1 MRALIAGAFGAL
13 VAAAALTVACAPR
26 GGSGGPGTP
35 TPVVDGPIPAPAT
48 ASIPAPA
55 TAPIPAPIPAP
66 IAGEAHGRWQG
77 RDRIARIALAGKVQQ
92 APVSATGRWRIDE
105 QGGRT
110 KLVTGRGAES
120 WRVEQRGRLMRVVGD
135 RGSVTPWREGPFVA
149 RASDDASTLRYANRR
164 YRGEL
169 WFTPTDS
176 GILVVNRV
184 PVEDYLRGV
193 VPIEL
198 GTRQPGDR
206 AALEAQAI
214 AARSYAYIRVPA
226 DASVEPRRGWH
237 MVATVQNQVYGG
249 YDIEAP
255 IVNEA
260 IDHTAGLVLRFNGLL
275 VDAPYSSSCG
285 GRTAAPR
292 ESWRAAREEPYLQ
305 SVDDTDPR
313 TGRPYCDISSRNHWT
328 AEFDEGQ
335 LHETVRRALVA
346 AGARD
351 PRPGV
356 VTEMRVAGR
365 TASGRATA
373 LVLRT
378 DRGEVTVRHNEIRNV
393 LRDTRGA
400 ILSSTYFSVDR
411 ASRARGHLSGVSLRG
426 HGNGH
431 GVGMCQWGAIGRSR
445 AGIDARTILRHYYPG
460 TVVGFAD

>member
-13 VAAAALTVACAPR
+13 VAAAAFTVACAPR
-26 GGSGGPGTP
+26 GGRIASGTP
-35 TPVVDGPIPAPAT
+35 TPVVKGPIT
-48 ASIPAPA
+48 
-55 TAPIPAPIPAP
+55 
-66 IAGEAHGRWQG
+66 GEAHWRSAG
-77 RDRIARIALAGKVQQ
+77 RDRMARIALAGKARQ

-110 KLVTGRGAES
+110 RLVTGQGAER
-120 WRVEQRGRLMRVVGD
+120 WRVEQQGGLLRVAGD
-135 RGSVTPWREGPFVA
+135 SGDVTPWREGPFVA
-149 RASDDASTLRYANRR
+149 RAVEGGAVLRYDNRR

-176 GILVVNRV
+176 GILVVNRL

-214 AARSYAYIRVPA
+214 AARSYAYIRVPS
-226 DASVEPRRGWH
+226 DAAVEPRSGWH
-237 MVATVQNQVYGG
+237 MVATVQNQVYAGL
-249 YDIEAP
+249 DVEAP

-260 IDHTAGLVLRFNGLL
+260 IDRTAGLVIRYNGLL

-285 GRTAAPR
+285 GRTAAPK
-292 ESWRAAREEPYLQ
+292 ESWRDVREEPYLP

-313 TGRPYCDISSRNHWT
+313 TGRPYCDIAPRNHWT
-328 AEFDEGQ
+328 EEFDEAQ
-335 LHETVRRALVA
+335 LSEAVRRALVA

-356 VTEMRVAGR
+356 MTAMRVEGR
-365 TASGRATA
+365 TTSGRATA

-378 DRGEVTVRHNEIRNV
+378 NRGDVTVRNNEIRNV
-393 LRDTRGA
+393 LRNTRGA
-400 ILSSTYFSVDR
+400 ILSSTYFSIER
-411 ASRARGHLSGVSLRG
+411 ESRVRGHLSGVTLRG

-445 AGIDARTILRHYYPG
+445 AGLDARTILRHYYPG

>member
-1 MRALIAGAFGAL
+1 MRSLIAGAFGTL
-13 VAAAALTVACAPR
+13 VAAAAFAVACVPR
-26 GGSGGPGTP
+26 AGRMGSGTP
-35 TPVVDGPIPAPAT
+35 MPVMEGPIT
-48 ASIPAPA
+48 
-55 TAPIPAPIPAP
+55 
-66 IAGEAHGRWQG
+66 GEAHGRLDG
-77 RDRIARIALAGKVQQ
+77 RDRMARIALAGKAQQ

-110 KLVTGRGAES
+110 KLVTGQGAEH
-120 WRVEQRGRLMRVVGD
+120 WRVEQQGGLLRVAGD
-135 RGSVTPWREGPFVA
+135 NGDATPWREGPFVA
-149 RASDDASTLRYANRR
+149 RASDGGSILRYDNRR

-214 AARSYAYIRVPA
+214 AARSYAYIRVPS
-226 DASVEPRRGWH
+226 DGSVEPRSGWH
-237 MVATVQNQVYGG
+237 MVATVRNQVYAGL
-249 YDIEAP
+249 DVEAS

-260 IDHTAGLVLRFNGLL
+260 IDRTAGLVIRYNGLL
-275 VDAPYSSSCG
+275 VDAPYYSSCG
-285 GRTAAPR
+285 GHTAAPK
-292 ESWRAAREEPYLQ
+292 ESWRDVREEPYLQ

-313 TGRPYCDISSRNHWT
+313 TGRPYCDLSPRNHWT
-328 AEFDEGQ
+328 AEFDARQ
-335 LHETVRRALVA
+335 LSDMVRRALVA
-346 AGARD
+346 AGTRD
-351 PRPGV
+351 PPPRV
-356 VTEMRVAGR
+356 VTEIRGDGR

-378 DRGEVTVRHNEIRNV
+378 DRGDVTVRNNEIRNV
-393 LRDTRGA
+393 VRDARGA

-411 ASRARGHLSGVSLRG
+411 ESRARGHLSGVTLHG

-445 AGIDARTILRHYYPG
+445 AGIDARAILRHYYPG

>member
-13 VAAAALTVACAPR
+13 VAAAAFTVACAPR
-26 GGSGGPGTP
+26 GGRIASGTP
-35 TPVVDGPIPAPAT
+35 TPVVKGPIT
-48 ASIPAPA
+48 
-55 TAPIPAPIPAP
+55 
-66 IAGEAHGRWQG
+66 GEAHERLPG
-77 RDRIARIALAGKVQQ
+77 RDRMARIALAGKARQ

-110 KLVTGRGAES
+110 RLVTGQGAER
-120 WRVEQRGRLMRVVGD
+120 WRVEQQGGLLRVAGD
-135 RGSVTPWREGPFVA
+135 SGDVTPWREGPFVA
-149 RASDDASTLRYANRR
+149 RAVEGGAVLRYDNRR

-176 GILVVNRV
+176 GILVVNRLL
-184 PVEDYLRGV
+184 VEDYLRGV

-214 AARSYAYIRVPA
+214 AARSYAYIRVPS
-226 DASVEPRRGWH
+226 DAAVEPRSGWH
-237 MVATVQNQVYGG
+237 MVATVQNQVYAGL
-249 YDIEAP
+249 DVEAP

-260 IDHTAGLVLRFNGLL
+260 IDRTAGLVIRYNGLL

-285 GRTAAPR
+285 GRTAAPK
-292 ESWRAAREEPYLQ
+292 ESWRDVREEPYLP

-313 TGRPYCDISSRNHWT
+313 TGRPYCDIAPRNHWT
-328 AEFDEGQ
+328 EEFDEAQ
-335 LHETVRRALVA
+335 LSESVRRALVA

-356 VTEMRVAGR
+356 MTAMRVEGR
-365 TASGRATA
+365 TTSGRATA

-378 DRGEVTVRHNEIRNV
+378 DRGDVTVRNNEIRNV
-393 LRDTRGA
+393 LRNSRGA
-400 ILSSTYFSVDR
+400 ILPSTYFSIER
-411 ASRARGHLSGVSLRG
+411 ESRVRGHLSGVTLRG

-445 AGIDARTILRHYYPG
+445 AGLDARTILRHYYPG

>member
-13 VAAAALTVACAPR
+13 VAAAAFTVACAPR
-26 GGSGGPGTP
+26 GGRIASGTP
-35 TPVVDGPIPAPAT
+35 TPVVKGPIT
-48 ASIPAPA
+48 
-55 TAPIPAPIPAP
+55 
-66 IAGEAHGRWQG
+66 GEARGRSAG
-77 RDRIARIALAGKVQQ
+77 RDRMARIALAGKARQ

-110 KLVTGRGAES
+110 RLVTGQGAER
-120 WRVEQRGRLMRVVGD
+120 WRVEQQGGLLRVAGD
-135 RGSVTPWREGPFVA
+135 SGDVTPWREGPFVA
-149 RASDDASTLRYANRR
+149 RAVEGGAALRYDNRR

-176 GILVVNRV
+176 GILVVNRL

-214 AARSYAYIRVPA
+214 AARSYAYIRVPS
-226 DASVEPRRGWH
+226 DAAVEPRSGWH
-237 MVATVQNQVYGG
+237 MVATVQNQVYAGL
-249 YDIEAP
+249 DVEAP

-260 IDHTAGLVLRFNGLL
+260 IDRTAGLVIRYNGLL

-285 GRTAAPR
+285 GRTAAPK
-292 ESWRAAREEPYLQ
+292 ESWRDVREEPYLP

-313 TGRPYCDISSRNHWT
+313 TGRPYCDIAPRNHWT
-328 AEFDEGQ
+328 EEFDEVQ
-335 LHETVRRALVA
+335 LKEAVRRALVA

-356 VTEMRVAGR
+356 MTAMRVEGR
-365 TASGRATA
+365 TTSGRATA

-378 DRGEVTVRHNEIRNV
+378 DRGDVTVRNNEIRNV
-393 LRDTRGA
+393 LRNTRGA
-400 ILSSTYFSVDR
+400 ILSSTYFSIER
-411 ASRARGHLSGVSLRG
+411 ESRVRGHLSGVTLRG

-445 AGIDARTILRHYYPG
+445 AGLDARTILRHYYPG

>member
-13 VAAAALTVACAPR
+13 VAAAAFTVACAPR
-26 GGSGGPGTP
+26 AGRIASGTP
-35 TPVVDGPIPAPAT
+35 TPVVKGPIT
-48 ASIPAPA
+48 
-55 TAPIPAPIPAP
+55 
-66 IAGEAHGRWQG
+66 GEAHGRSAG
-77 RDRIARIALAGKVQQ
+77 RDRMARIALAGKARQ

-110 KLVTGRGAES
+110 RLVTGQGAER
-120 WRVEQRGRLMRVVGD
+120 WRVEQQGGLLRVAGD
-135 RGSVTPWREGPFVA
+135 SGDVTPWREGPFVA
-149 RASDDASTLRYANRR
+149 RAVEGGAVLRYDNRR

-176 GILVVNRV
+176 GILVVNRLL
-184 PVEDYLRGV
+184 VEDYLRGV

-214 AARSYAYIRVPA
+214 AARSYAYIRVPS
-226 DASVEPRRGWH
+226 DAAVEPRSGWH
-237 MVATVQNQVYGG
+237 MVATVQNQVYAGL
-249 YDIEAP
+249 DVEAP

-260 IDHTAGLVLRFNGLL
+260 IDRTAGLVIRYNGLL

-285 GRTAAPR
+285 GRTAAPK
-292 ESWRAAREEPYLQ
+292 ESWRDVREEPYLP

-313 TGRPYCDISSRNHWT
+313 TGRPYCDIAPRNHWT
-328 AEFDEGQ
+328 EEFDEAQ
-335 LHETVRRALVA
+335 LSEAVRRALVA

-356 VTEMRVAGR
+356 MTAMRVEGR
-365 TASGRATA
+365 TTSGRATA

-378 DRGEVTVRHNEIRNV
+378 DRGDVTVRNNEIRNV
-393 LRDTRGA
+393 LRNSRGA
-400 ILSSTYFSVDR
+400 ILPSTYFSIER
-411 ASRARGHLSGVSLRG
+411 ESRVRGHLSGVTLRG

-445 AGIDARTILRHYYPG
+445 AGLDARTILRHYYPG

>member
-1 MRALIAGAFGAL
+1 MRALIAGAFGTL
-13 VAAAALTVACAPR
+13 VAAAAFTVACAPR
-26 GGSGGPGTP
+26 GGRTSPGAPSPAAERPITGPVT
-35 TPVVDGPIPAPAT
+35 
-48 ASIPAPA
+48 
-55 TAPIPAPIPAP
+55 
-66 IAGEAHGRWQG
+66 GEEHGRLDG
-77 RDRIARIALAGKVQQ
+77 RDRMARIALAGRAVQ

-110 KLVTGRGAES
+110 KLVIGQGAEN
-120 WRVEQRGRLMRVVGD
+120 WRIEQQGGLLRVAGD
-135 RGSVTPWREGPFVA
+135 NGDATPWREGPFVA
-149 RASDDASTLRYANRR
+149 RPSEGASALRYDNRR

-176 GILVVNRV
+176 GILVVNRL

-198 GTRQPGDR
+198 GTRLPADR

-214 AARSYAYIRVPA
+214 AARSYSYIRVPS
-226 DASVEPRRGWH
+226 DASLEPKSGWH
-237 MVATVQNQVYGG
+237 MVATVQNQVYAGM
-249 YDIEAP
+249 DVEAP

-260 IDHTAGLVLRFNGLL
+260 IDNTAGLVIRYNGLL
-275 VDAPYSSSCG
+275 VDAPYFSSCG
-285 GRTAAPR
+285 GRTASPK
-292 ESWRAAREEPYLQ
+292 ESWRDVREEPYLL

-313 TGRPYCDISSRNHWT
+313 TGRPYCDLSPRNHWT
-328 AEFDEGQ
+328 ADFDEAQ
-335 LHETVRRALVA
+335 LNATVRRALVA

-351 PRPGV
+351 PRPGA
-356 VTEMRVAGR
+356 VTAMRVDGR

-373 LVLRT
+373 LVLST
-378 DRGEVTVRHNEIRNV
+378 ERGDVIVRNNQIRNV
-393 LRDTRGA
+393 LRDARGA

-411 ASRARGHLSGVSLRG
+411 ESRARGHLTGVSVRG

>member
-13 VAAAALTVACAPR
+13 VAAAAFTVACAPR
-26 GGSGGPGTP
+26 GGRIGSGTP
-35 TPVVDGPIPAPAT
+35 TPVVKGPIT
-48 ASIPAPA
+48 
-55 TAPIPAPIPAP
+55 
-66 IAGEAHGRWQG
+66 GEAHGRSAG
-77 RDRIARIALAGKVQQ
+77 RDRMARIALAGKARQ

-110 KLVTGRGAES
+110 RLVTGQGAER
-120 WRVEQRGRLMRVVGD
+120 WRVEQQGGLLRVAGD
-135 RGSVTPWREGPFVA
+135 SGDVTPWREGPFVA
-149 RASDDASTLRYANRR
+149 RAVEGGAALRYDNRR

-176 GILVVNRV
+176 GILVVNRL

-198 GTRQPGDR
+198 GTRQLGDR

-214 AARSYAYIRVPA
+214 AARSYAYIRVPS
-226 DASVEPRRGWH
+226 DAAVDPRSGWH
-237 MVATVQNQVYGG
+237 MVATVQNQVYAGL
-249 YDIEAP
+249 DVEAP

-260 IDHTAGLVLRFNGLL
+260 IDRTAGLVIRYNGLL
-275 VDAPYSSSCG
+275 VDAPYFSSCG
-285 GRTAAPR
+285 GRTAAPK
-292 ESWRAAREEPYLQ
+292 ESWRDVREEPYLP

-313 TGRPYCDISSRNHWT
+313 TGRPYCDIAPRNHWT
-328 AEFDEGQ
+328 EEFDEAQ
-335 LHETVRRALVA
+335 LSESVRRALVA

-356 VTEMRVAGR
+356 MTAMRVEGR
-365 TASGRATA
+365 TTSGRATA

-378 DRGEVTVRHNEIRNV
+378 DRGDVTVRNNEIRNV
-393 LRDTRGA
+393 LRNTRGA
-400 ILSSTYFSVDR
+400 ILSSTYFSIER
-411 ASRARGHLSGVSLRG
+411 ESRVRGHLSGVTLRG

-445 AGIDARTILRHYYPG
+445 AGLDARTILRHYYPG

>member
-13 VAAAALTVACAPR
+13 VAAAAFTVACAPR
-26 GGSGGPGTP
+26 GGRIASGTP
-35 TPVVDGPIPAPAT
+35 TPVVKGPIT
-48 ASIPAPA
+48 
-55 TAPIPAPIPAP
+55 
-66 IAGEAHGRWQG
+66 GEAHERLPG
-77 RDRIARIALAGKVQQ
+77 RDRMARIALAGKARQ

-110 KLVTGRGAES
+110 RLVTGQGAER
-120 WRVEQRGRLMRVVGD
+120 WRVEQQGGLLRVAGD
-135 RGSVTPWREGPFVA
+135 SGDVTPWREGPFVA
-149 RASDDASTLRYANRR
+149 RAVEGGAVLRYDNRR

-176 GILVVNRV
+176 GILVVNRLL
-184 PVEDYLRGV
+184 VEDYLRGV

-214 AARSYAYIRVPA
+214 AARSYAYIRVPS
-226 DASVEPRRGWH
+226 DAAVEPRSGWH
-237 MVATVQNQVYGG
+237 MVATVQNQVYAGL
-249 YDIEAP
+249 DVEAP

-260 IDHTAGLVLRFNGLL
+260 IDRTAGLVIRYNGLL

-285 GRTAAPR
+285 GRTAAPK
-292 ESWRAAREEPYLQ
+292 ESWRDVREEPYLP

-313 TGRPYCDISSRNHWT
+313 TGRPYCDIAPRNHWT
-328 AEFDEGQ
+328 EEFDEAQ
-335 LHETVRRALVA
+335 LKEAVRRALVA

-356 VTEMRVAGR
+356 MTAMRVEGR
-365 TASGRATA
+365 TTSGRATA

-378 DRGEVTVRHNEIRNV
+378 DRGDVTVRNNEIRNV
-393 LRDTRGA
+393 LRNTRGA
-400 ILSSTYFSVDR
+400 ILSSTYFSIER
-411 ASRARGHLSGVSLRG
+411 ESRVRGHLSGVTLRG

-445 AGIDARTILRHYYPG
+445 AGLDARTILRHYYPG

>member
-13 VAAAALTVACAPR
+13 VAAAAFTVACAPR
-26 GGSGGPGTP
+26 GGRIASGTP
-35 TPVVDGPIPAPAT
+35 TPVVKGPIT
-48 ASIPAPA
+48 
-55 TAPIPAPIPAP
+55 
-66 IAGEAHGRWQG
+66 GEAHGRSAG
-77 RDRIARIALAGKVQQ
+77 RDRMARIALAGKARQ

-110 KLVTGRGAES
+110 RLVTGQGAER
-120 WRVEQRGRLMRVVGD
+120 WRVEQQGGLLRVAGD
-135 RGSVTPWREGPFVA
+135 SGDVTPWREGPFVA
-149 RASDDASTLRYANRR
+149 RAVEGGAALRYDNRR

-176 GILVVNRV
+176 GILVVNRL

-198 GTRQPGDR
+198 GTRQLGDR

-214 AARSYAYIRVPA
+214 AARSYAYIRVPS
-226 DASVEPRRGWH
+226 DAAVDPRSGWH
-237 MVATVQNQVYGG
+237 MVATVQNQVYAGL
-249 YDIEAP
+249 DVEAP

-260 IDHTAGLVLRFNGLL
+260 IDRTAGLVIRYNGLL
-275 VDAPYSSSCG
+275 VDAPYFSSCG
-285 GRTAAPR
+285 GRTAAPK
-292 ESWRAAREEPYLQ
+292 ESWRDVREEPYLP

-313 TGRPYCDISSRNHWT
+313 TGRPYCDIAPRNHWT
-328 AEFDEGQ
+328 EEFDEAQ
-335 LHETVRRALVA
+335 LSESVRRALVA

-356 VTEMRVAGR
+356 MTAMRVEGR
-365 TASGRATA
+365 TTSGRATA

-378 DRGEVTVRHNEIRNV
+378 DRGDVTVRNNEIRNV
-393 LRDTRGA
+393 LRNTRGA
-400 ILSSTYFSVDR
+400 ILSSTYFSIER
-411 ASRARGHLSGVSLRG
+411 ESRVRGHLSGVTLRG

-445 AGIDARTILRHYYPG
+445 AGLDARTILRHYYPG

>member
-13 VAAAALTVACAPR
+13 VAAAAFTVACAPR
-26 GGSGGPGTP
+26 GGPSGSGTP
-35 TPVVDGPIPAPAT
+35 TPVVKGPIT
-48 ASIPAPA
+48 
-55 TAPIPAPIPAP
+55 
-66 IAGEAHGRWQG
+66 GEAHGRSAG
-77 RDRIARIALAGKVQQ
+77 RDRMARIALAGRARQ

-110 KLVTGRGAES
+110 RLVTGQGAER
-120 WRVEQRGRLMRVVGD
+120 WRVEQQGGLLRVAGD
-135 RGSVTPWREGPFVA
+135 SGDVTPWREGPFVA
-149 RASDDASTLRYANRR
+149 RAVEGGAALRYDNRR

-176 GILVVNRV
+176 GILVVNRLL
-184 PVEDYLRGV
+184 VEDYLRGV

-214 AARSYAYIRVPA
+214 AARSYAYIRVPS
-226 DASVEPRRGWH
+226 DAAVEPRSGWH
-237 MVATVQNQVYGG
+237 MVATVQNQVYAGL
-249 YDIEAP
+249 DVEAP

-260 IDHTAGLVLRFNGLL
+260 IDRTAGLVIRYNGLL
-275 VDAPYSSSCG
+275 VDAPYFSSCG
-285 GRTAAPR
+285 GRTAAPK
-292 ESWRAAREEPYLQ
+292 ESWRDVREEPYLP

-313 TGRPYCDISSRNHWT
+313 TGRPYCDIAPRNHWT
-328 AEFDEGQ
+328 EEFDEAQ
-335 LHETVRRALVA
+335 LSESVRRALVA

-356 VTEMRVAGR
+356 MTAMRVEGR
-365 TASGRATA
+365 TTSGRATA

-378 DRGEVTVRHNEIRNV
+378 DRGDVTVRNNEIRNV
-393 LRDTRGA
+393 LRNTRGA
-400 ILSSTYFSVDR
+400 ILSSTYFSIER
-411 ASRARGHLSGVSLRG
+411 ESRVRGHLSGVTLRG

-445 AGIDARTILRHYYPG
+445 AGLDARTILRHYYPG

>member
-1 MRALIAGAFGAL
+1 MRALIAGAFGTL
-13 VAAAALTVACAPR
+13 VAAAAFTVACAPR
-26 GGSGGPGTP
+26 GGGGGMSTSTP
-35 TPVVDGPIPAPAT
+35 EGAGLF
-48 ASIPAPA
+48 S
-55 TAPIPAPIPAP
+55 
-66 IAGEAHGRWQG
+66 GEAHGRLDG
-77 RDRIARIALAGKVQQ
+77 RDRMARIALAGKAQQ

-110 KLVTGRGAES
+110 KLVTGQGAEN
-120 WRVEQRGRLMRVVGD
+120 WRVEQQGGLLRVAGD
-135 RGSVTPWREGPFVA
+135 NGDATPWREGPFVA
-149 RASDDASTLRYANRR
+149 RASDGSSILRYDNRR

-184 PVEDYLRGV
+184 LVEDYLRGV

-198 GTRQPGDR
+198 GTRQPADR

-214 AARSYAYIRVPA
+214 AARSYAYIRVPS
-226 DASVEPRRGWH
+226 DASVEPRSGWH
-237 MVATVQNQVYGG
+237 MVATVRNQLYAGLDV
-249 YDIEAP
+249 EAS
-255 IVNEA
+255 IVNDA
-260 IDHTAGLVLRFNGLL
+260 IDRTAGLVIRYNGLL
-275 VDAPYSSSCG
+275 VDAPYYSSCG
-285 GRTAAPR
+285 GHTAAPK
-292 ESWRAAREEPYLQ
+292 ESWQDVGDEPYLQ

-313 TGRPYCDISSRNHWT
+313 TGRPYCDISPRNHWT

-335 LHETVRRALVA
+335 LSDMVRRALVA

-356 VTEMRVAGR
+356 ITDVRVEGWA
-365 TASGRATA
+365 ASGRATA

-378 DRGEVTVRHNEIRNV
+378 DHGDVMVRNNEIRQL
-393 LRDTRGA
+393 LRDARGA
-400 ILSSTYFSVDR
+400 ILSSTYFSVVR
-411 ASRARGHLSGVSLRG
+411 ESRARGHLSGVSLRG

>member
-13 VAAAALTVACAPR
+13 VAAAAFTVACAPR
-26 GGSGGPGTP
+26 GGRIASGTP
-35 TPVVDGPIPAPAT
+35 TPVVKGPIT
-48 ASIPAPA
+48 
-55 TAPIPAPIPAP
+55 
-66 IAGEAHGRWQG
+66 GEAHERLPG
-77 RDRIARIALAGKVQQ
+77 RDRMARIALAGKARQ

-110 KLVTGRGAES
+110 RLVTGQGAER
-120 WRVEQRGRLMRVVGD
+120 WRVEQQGGLLRVAGD
-135 RGSVTPWREGPFVA
+135 SGDVTPWREGPFVA
-149 RASDDASTLRYANRR
+149 RAVEGGAVLRYDNRR

-176 GILVVNRV
+176 GILVVNRLL
-184 PVEDYLRGV
+184 VEDYLRGV

-214 AARSYAYIRVPA
+214 AARSYAYIRVPS
-226 DASVEPRRGWH
+226 DAAVEPRSGWH
-237 MVATVQNQVYGG
+237 MVATVQNQVYAGL
-249 YDIEAP
+249 DVEAP

-260 IDHTAGLVLRFNGLL
+260 IDRTAGLVIRYNGLL

-285 GRTAAPR
+285 GRTAAPK
-292 ESWRAAREEPYLQ
+292 ESWRDVREEPYLP

-313 TGRPYCDISSRNHWT
+313 TGRPYCDIAPRNHWT
-328 AEFDEGQ
+328 EEFDEAQ
-335 LHETVRRALVA
+335 LSESVRRALVA

-356 VTEMRVAGR
+356 MTAMRVEGR
-365 TASGRATA
+365 TTSGRATA

-378 DRGEVTVRHNEIRNV
+378 DRGDVTVRNNEIRNV
-393 LRDTRGA
+393 LRNTRGA
-400 ILSSTYFSVDR
+400 ILSSTYFSIER
-411 ASRARGHLSGVSLRG
+411 ESRVRGHLSGVTLRG

-445 AGIDARTILRHYYPG
+445 AGLDARTILRHYYPG

>member
-13 VAAAALTVACAPR
+13 VAAAAFTVACAPR
-26 GGSGGPGTP
+26 GGRIASGTP
-35 TPVVDGPIPAPAT
+35 TPVVKGPIT
-48 ASIPAPA
+48 
-55 TAPIPAPIPAP
+55 
-66 IAGEAHGRWQG
+66 GEARGRSAG
-77 RDRIARIALAGKVQQ
+77 RDRMARIALAGKARQ

-110 KLVTGRGAES
+110 RLVTGQGAER
-120 WRVEQRGRLMRVVGD
+120 WRVEQQGGLLRVAGD
-135 RGSVTPWREGPFVA
+135 SGDVTPWREGPFVA
-149 RASDDASTLRYANRR
+149 RAVEGGAALRYDNRR

-176 GILVVNRV
+176 GILVVNRL

-214 AARSYAYIRVPA
+214 AARSYAYIRVPS
-226 DASVEPRRGWH
+226 DAAVEPRSGWH
-237 MVATVQNQVYGG
+237 MVATVQNQVYAGL
-249 YDIEAP
+249 DVEAP

-260 IDHTAGLVLRFNGLL
+260 IDRTAGLVIRYNGLL

-285 GRTAAPR
+285 GRTAAPK
-292 ESWRAAREEPYLQ
+292 ESWRDVREEPYLP

-313 TGRPYCDISSRNHWT
+313 TGRPYCDIAPRNHWT
-328 AEFDEGQ
+328 EEFDEAQ
-335 LHETVRRALVA
+335 LSEAVRRALVA

-356 VTEMRVAGR
+356 MTAMRVEGR
-365 TASGRATA
+365 TTSGRATA

-378 DRGEVTVRHNEIRNV
+378 DRGDVTVRNNEIRNV
-393 LRDTRGA
+393 LRNTRGA
-400 ILSSTYFSVDR
+400 ILSSTYFSIER
-411 ASRARGHLSGVSLRG
+411 ESRVRGHLSGVTLRG

-445 AGIDARTILRHYYPG
+445 AGLDARTILRHYYPG

>member
-1 MRALIAGAFGAL
+1 MRALIAGAFGTL
-13 VAAAALTVACAPR
+13 VAAAAFTVACAPR
-26 GGSGGPGTP
+26 GGTTGP
-35 TPVVDGPIPAPAT
+35 PAVRAGST
-48 ASIPAPA
+48 
-55 TAPIPAPIPAP
+55 T
-66 IAGEAHGRWQG
+66 GEAHGRLGG
-77 RDRIARIALAGKVQQ
+77 RDRMARIALAGK
-92 APVSATGRWRIDE
+92 ALRASVSATGRWRIDE
-105 QGGRT
+105 QSGRT
-110 KLVTGRGAES
+110 KLVTGQGAEN
-120 WRVEQRGRLMRVVGD
+120 WRIEQNGGLLRVAGD
-135 RGSVTPWREGPFVA
+135 NGDATPWREGPFVA
-149 RASDDASTLRYANRR
+149 RASDGGSTLRYENRR

-176 GILVVNRV
+176 GILVVNRL

-214 AARSYAYIRVPA
+214 AARSYAYIRVPS
-226 DASVEPRRGWH
+226 DVSVEPRLGWH
-237 MVATVQNQVYGG
+237 MVATVQNQVYAGM
-249 YDIEAP
+249 DVEAP

-260 IDHTAGLVLRFNGLL
+260 IDHTAGLVLRYDGLL
-275 VDAPYSSSCG
+275 VDAPYYSSCG

-292 ESWRAAREEPYLQ
+292 ESWRDVREEPYLR

-313 TGRPYCDISSRNHWT
+313 TGRPYCDISPRNHWT

-335 LHETVRRALVA
+335 LAETVRRALVA

-356 VTEMRVAGR
+356 VTEMRVEGR

-378 DRGEVTVRHNEIRNV
+378 DRGDVTVRHNQIRNV
-393 LRDTRGA
+393 LRDARGA

-411 ASRARGHLSGVSLRG
+411 ESRARGHLSGVTLRG

>member
-13 VAAAALTVACAPR
+13 VAAAAFTVACAPR
-26 GGSGGPGTP
+26 GGRIASGTP
-35 TPVVDGPIPAPAT
+35 TPVVKGPIT
-48 ASIPAPA
+48 
-55 TAPIPAPIPAP
+55 
-66 IAGEAHGRWQG
+66 GEARGRSAG
-77 RDRIARIALAGKVQQ
+77 RDRMARIALAGKARQ

-110 KLVTGRGAES
+110 RLVTGQGAER
-120 WRVEQRGRLMRVVGD
+120 WRVEQQGGLLRVAGD
-135 RGSVTPWREGPFVA
+135 SGDVTPWREGPFVA
-149 RASDDASTLRYANRR
+149 RAVEGGAVLRYDNRR

-176 GILVVNRV
+176 GILVVNRL

-214 AARSYAYIRVPA
+214 AARSYAYIRVPS
-226 DASVEPRRGWH
+226 DAAVEPRSGWH
-237 MVATVQNQVYGG
+237 MVATVQNQVYAGL
-249 YDIEAP
+249 DVEAP

-260 IDHTAGLVLRFNGLL
+260 IDRTAGLVIRYNGLL

-285 GRTAAPR
+285 GRTAAPK
-292 ESWRAAREEPYLQ
+292 ESWRDVREEPYLP

-313 TGRPYCDISSRNHWT
+313 TGRPYCDIAPRNHWT
-328 AEFDEGQ
+328 EEFDEAQ
-335 LHETVRRALVA
+335 LSEAVRRALVA

-356 VTEMRVAGR
+356 MTAMRVEGR
-365 TASGRATA
+365 TTSGRATA

-378 DRGEVTVRHNEIRNV
+378 DRGDVTVRNNEIRNV
-393 LRDTRGA
+393 LRNTRGA
-400 ILSSTYFSVDR
+400 ILSSTYFSIER
-411 ASRARGHLSGVSLRG
+411 ESRVRGHLSGVTLRG

-445 AGIDARTILRHYYPG
+445 AGLDARTILRHYYPG

>member
-13 VAAAALTVACAPR
+13 VAAAAFTVACAPR
-26 GGSGGPGTP
+26 GGRIASGTP
-35 TPVVDGPIPAPAT
+35 TPVVKGPIT
-48 ASIPAPA
+48 
-55 TAPIPAPIPAP
+55 
-66 IAGEAHGRWQG
+66 GEARGRSAG
-77 RDRIARIALAGKVQQ
+77 RDRMARIALAGKARQ

-110 KLVTGRGAES
+110 RLVTGQGAER
-120 WRVEQRGRLMRVVGD
+120 WRVEQQGGLLRVAGD
-135 RGSVTPWREGPFVA
+135 SGDVTPWREGPFVA
-149 RASDDASTLRYANRR
+149 RAVEGGAVLRYDNRR

-176 GILVVNRV
+176 GILVVNRL

-214 AARSYAYIRVPA
+214 AARSYAYIRVPS
-226 DASVEPRRGWH
+226 DAAVEPRSGWH
-237 MVATVQNQVYGG
+237 MVATVQNQVYAGL
-249 YDIEAP
+249 DVEAP

-260 IDHTAGLVLRFNGLL
+260 IDRTAGLVIRYNGLL
-275 VDAPYSSSCG
+275 VDAPYFSSCG
-285 GRTAAPR
+285 GRTAAPK
-292 ESWRAAREEPYLQ
+292 ESWRDVREKPYLP

-313 TGRPYCDISSRNHWT
+313 TGRPYCDIAPRNHWT
-328 AEFDEGQ
+328 EEFDEAQ
-335 LHETVRRALVA
+335 LSEAVRRALVA

-356 VTEMRVAGR
+356 MTAMRVEGR
-365 TASGRATA
+365 TTSGRATA

-378 DRGEVTVRHNEIRNV
+378 DRGDVTVRNNEIRNV
-393 LRDTRGA
+393 LRNTRGA
-400 ILSSTYFSVDR
+400 ILSSTYFSIER
-411 ASRARGHLSGVSLRG
+411 ESRVRGHLSGVTLRG

-445 AGIDARTILRHYYPG
+445 AGLDARTILRHYYPG

>member
-13 VAAAALTVACAPR
+13 VAAAAFTVACAPR
-26 GGSGGPGTP
+26 GGRIASGTP
-35 TPVVDGPIPAPAT
+35 TPVVKGPIT
-48 ASIPAPA
+48 
-55 TAPIPAPIPAP
+55 
-66 IAGEAHGRWQG
+66 GEARGRSAG
-77 RDRIARIALAGKVQQ
+77 RDRMARIALAGKARQ

-110 KLVTGRGAES
+110 RLVTGQGAER
-120 WRVEQRGRLMRVVGD
+120 WRVEQQGGLLRVAGD
-135 RGSVTPWREGPFVA
+135 SGDVTPWREGPFVA
-149 RASDDASTLRYANRR
+149 RAVEGGAVLRYDNRR

-176 GILVVNRV
+176 GILVVNRL

-214 AARSYAYIRVPA
+214 AARSYAYIRVPS
-226 DASVEPRRGWH
+226 DAAVEPRSGWH
-237 MVATVQNQVYGG
+237 MVGTVQNQVYAGL
-249 YDIEAP
+249 DVEAP

-260 IDHTAGLVLRFNGLL
+260 IDRTAGLVIRYNGLL
-275 VDAPYSSSCG
+275 VDAPYFSSCG
-285 GRTAAPR
+285 GRTAAPK
-292 ESWRAAREEPYLQ
+292 ESWRDVREEPYLP

-313 TGRPYCDISSRNHWT
+313 TGRPYCDIAPRNHWT
-328 AEFDEGQ
+328 EEFDEAQ
-335 LHETVRRALVA
+335 LKEAVRRALVA

-356 VTEMRVAGR
+356 MTAMRVEGR
-365 TASGRATA
+365 TTSGRATA

-378 DRGEVTVRHNEIRNV
+378 DRGDVTVRNNEIRNV
-393 LRDTRGA
+393 LRNTRGA
-400 ILSSTYFSVDR
+400 ILSSTYFSIER
-411 ASRARGHLSGVSLRG
+411 ESRVRGHLSGVTLRG

-445 AGIDARTILRHYYPG
+445 AGLDARTILRHYYPG

>member
-1 MRALIAGAFGAL
+1 MRALIAGAFGTL
-13 VAAAALTVACAPR
+13 VAAAAFTVACAPR
-26 GGSGGPGTP
+26 GGPGGTSAP
-35 TPVVDGPIPAPAT
+35 TPVAERPIT
-48 ASIPAPA
+48 
-55 TAPIPAPIPAP
+55 
-66 IAGEAHGRWQG
+66 GEAHGRLDG
-77 RDRIARIALAGKVQQ
+77 RDRMARIALAGKAPQ
-92 APVSATGRWRIDE
+92 ARVSATGRWRIDE

-110 KLVTGRGAES
+110 KLVTGQGAEN
-120 WRVEQRGRLMRVVGD
+120 WRVEQQGGLLRVAGD
-135 RGSVTPWREGPFVA
+135 NGDATPWREGPLVA
-149 RASDDASTLRYANRR
+149 RASDGGSTLRYDNRR

-214 AARSYAYIRVPA
+214 AARSYAYIRVPS
-226 DASVEPRRGWH
+226 DASVEPRSGWH
-237 MVATVQNQVYGG
+237 MVATVRNQVYAGL
-249 YDIEAP
+249 DVEAS
-255 IVNEA
+255 IVNDA
-260 IDHTAGLVLRFNGLL
+260 IDRTAGLVIRYNGLL
-275 VDAPYSSSCG
+275 VDAPYYSSCG
-285 GRTAAPR
+285 GHTAAPK
-292 ESWRAAREEPYLQ
+292 ESWQNVREEPYLQ

-313 TGRPYCDISSRNHWT
+313 TGRPYCDISPRNHWT

-335 LHETVRRALVA
+335 LSETVRRALAA

-356 VTEMRVAGR
+356 VTAMRVEGR

-378 DRGEVTVRHNEIRNV
+378 DRGDVTVRNNEIRNV
-393 LRDTRGA
+393 LRDARGA
-400 ILSSTYFSVDR
+400 ILSSTYFSIER
-411 ASRARGHLSGVSLRG
+411 ESRARGHLSGVTLHG

>member
-1 MRALIAGAFGAL
+1 MRSLIAGAFGTL
-13 VAAAALTVACAPR
+13 VAAAAFTVACAPR
-26 GGSGGPGTP
+26 AGSIGSGTP
-35 TPVVDGPIPAPAT
+35 APAMDGPIT
-48 ASIPAPA
+48 
-55 TAPIPAPIPAP
+55 
-66 IAGEAHGRWQG
+66 GEAHGRLDG
-77 RDRIARIALAGKVQQ
+77 RDRMARIALAGKAQQ

-110 KLVTGRGAES
+110 KLVTGQGAEH
-120 WRVEQRGRLMRVVGD
+120 WRVEQQGGLLRVAGD
-135 RGSVTPWREGPFVA
+135 NGDATPWREGPFVA
-149 RASDDASTLRYANRR
+149 RASDGGSILRYDNRR

-214 AARSYAYIRVPA
+214 AARSYAYIRVPS
-226 DASVEPRRGWH
+226 DGSVEPRSGWH
-237 MVATVQNQVYGG
+237 MVATIRNQVYAGL
-249 YDIEAP
+249 DVEAS
-255 IVNEA
+255 IVNDA
-260 IDHTAGLVLRFNGLL
+260 IDRTAGLVIRYNGLL
-275 VDAPYSSSCG
+275 VDAPYYSSCG
-285 GRTAAPR
+285 GHTAAPK
-292 ESWRAAREEPYLQ
+292 ESWRDVREEPYLQ

-313 TGRPYCDISSRNHWT
+313 TGRPYCDLSPRNHWT
-328 AEFDEGQ
+328 AEFDARQ
-335 LHETVRRALVA
+335 LSDMVRRALVA
-346 AGARD
+346 AGTRD

-356 VTEMRVAGR
+356 VTEMRVEGR

-378 DRGEVTVRHNEIRNV
+378 DRGDVIVQNNEIRNV
-393 LRDTRGA
+393 LRDARGA

-411 ASRARGHLSGVSLRG
+411 ESRARGHLSGVTVHG

>member
-13 VAAAALTVACAPR
+13 VAAAAFTVACAPR
-26 GGSGGPGTP
+26 GGRIASGTP
-35 TPVVDGPIPAPAT
+35 TPVVKGPIT
-48 ASIPAPA
+48 
-55 TAPIPAPIPAP
+55 
-66 IAGEAHGRWQG
+66 GEARGRSAG
-77 RDRIARIALAGKVQQ
+77 RDRMARIALAGKARQ

-110 KLVTGRGAES
+110 RLVTGQGAER
-120 WRVEQRGRLMRVVGD
+120 WRVEQQGGLLRVAGD
-135 RGSVTPWREGPFVA
+135 SGDVTPWREGPFVA
-149 RASDDASTLRYANRR
+149 RAVEGGAVLRYDNRR

-176 GILVVNRV
+176 GILVVNRL

-214 AARSYAYIRVPA
+214 AARSYAYIRVPS
-226 DASVEPRRGWH
+226 DAAVEPRSGWH
-237 MVATVQNQVYGG
+237 MVATVQNQVYAGL
-249 YDIEAP
+249 DVEAP

-260 IDHTAGLVLRFNGLL
+260 IDRTAGLVIRYNGLL

-285 GRTAAPR
+285 GRTAAPK
-292 ESWRAAREEPYLQ
+292 ESWRDVREEPYLP

-313 TGRPYCDISSRNHWT
+313 TGRPYCDIAPRNHWT
-328 AEFDEGQ
+328 EEFDEAQ
-335 LHETVRRALVA
+335 LKEAVRRALVA

-356 VTEMRVAGR
+356 MTAMRVEGR
-365 TASGRATA
+365 TTSGRATA

-378 DRGEVTVRHNEIRNV
+378 DRGDVTVRNNEIRNV
-393 LRDTRGA
+393 LRNTRGA
-400 ILSSTYFSVDR
+400 ILSSTYFSIER
-411 ASRARGHLSGVSLRG
+411 ESRVRGHLSGVTLRG

-445 AGIDARTILRHYYPG
+445 AGLDARTILRHYYPG

>member
-26 GGSGGPGTP
+26 GGRIGSGTP
-35 TPVVDGPIPAPAT
+35 TPVREGPITVEAP
-48 ASIPAPA
+48 
-55 TAPIPAPIPAP
+55 
-66 IAGEAHGRWQG
+66 GRFAG
-77 RDRIARIALAGKVQQ
+77 RDRMARIALAGKARQ

-110 KLVTGRGAES
+110 KLLTGQGDEH
-120 WRVEQRGRLMRVVGD
+120 WRVEQQGGLLRVAGD
-135 RGSVTPWREGPFVA
+135 NGDVTPWREGPFVA
-149 RASDDASTLRYANRR
+149 RAVEGGTALRYDNRR

-198 GTRQPGDR
+198 GTRQPRDQ

-214 AARSYAYIRVPA
+214 AARSYAYIRVPS
-226 DASVEPRRGWH
+226 DAAIEPRSGWH
-237 MVATVQNQVYGG
+237 MVASVQNQVYAGL
-249 YDIEAP
+249 DVEAP

-260 IDHTAGLVLRFNGLL
+260 IDHTAGLIIRYNGLL
-275 VDAPYSSSCG
+275 VDAPYYSSCG
-285 GRTAAPR
+285 GRTAAPK
-292 ESWRAAREEPYLQ
+292 ESWRDVREEPYLP

-313 TGRPYCDISSRNHWT
+313 TGRPYCDIAPRNHWT
-328 AEFDEGQ
+328 EEFDEAQ
-335 LHETVRRALVA
+335 LSEAVRRALVA

-356 VTEMRVAGR
+356 MTAMRVEGR

-378 DRGEVTVRHNEIRNV
+378 DRGEVTVRNNEIRNV
-393 LRDTRGA
+393 LRNTRGA
-400 ILSSTYFSVDR
+400 ILSSTYFSIDR
-411 ASRARGHLSGVSLRG
+411 ESRARGHLSGVTLRG

-445 AGIDARTILRHYYPG
+445 AGLDARTILRHYYPG

>member
-1 MRALIAGAFGAL
+1 M
-13 VAAAALTVACAPR
+13 
-26 GGSGGPGTP
+26 
-35 TPVVDGPIPAPAT
+35 
-48 ASIPAPA
+48 
-55 TAPIPAPIPAP
+55 
-66 IAGEAHGRWQG
+66 
-77 RDRIARIALAGKVQQ
+77 
-92 APVSATGRWRIDE
+92 SATGRWRIDE

-110 KLVTGRGAES
+110 RLVTGQGAER
-120 WRVEQRGRLMRVVGD
+120 WRVEQQGGLLRVAGD
-135 RGSVTPWREGPFVA
+135 SGDVTPWREGPFVA
-149 RASDDASTLRYANRR
+149 RAVEGGAVLRYDNRR

-176 GILVVNRV
+176 GILVVNRLL
-184 PVEDYLRGV
+184 VEDYLRGV

-214 AARSYAYIRVPA
+214 AARSYAYIRVPS
-226 DASVEPRRGWH
+226 DAAVEPRSGWH
-237 MVATVQNQVYGG
+237 MVATVQNQVYAGL
-249 YDIEAP
+249 DVEAP

-260 IDHTAGLVLRFNGLL
+260 IDRTAGLVIRYNGLL

-285 GRTAAPR
+285 GRTAAPK
-292 ESWRAAREEPYLQ
+292 ESWRDVREEPYLP

-313 TGRPYCDISSRNHWT
+313 TGRPYCDIAPRNHWT
-328 AEFDEGQ
+328 EEFDEAQ
-335 LHETVRRALVA
+335 LSESVRRALVA

-356 VTEMRVAGR
+356 MTAMRVEGR
-365 TASGRATA
+365 TTSGRATA

-378 DRGEVTVRHNEIRNV
+378 DRGDVTVRNNEIRNV
-393 LRDTRGA
+393 LRNTRGA
-400 ILSSTYFSVDR
+400 ILSSTYFSIER
-411 ASRARGHLSGVSLRG
+411 ESRVRGHLSGVTLRG

-445 AGIDARTILRHYYPG
+445 AGLDARTILRHYYPG

>member
-13 VAAAALTVACAPR
+13 VAAAAFTVACAPR
-26 GGSGGPGTP
+26 GGRIGSGTP
-35 TPVVDGPIPAPAT
+35 TPVVKGPIT
-48 ASIPAPA
+48 
-55 TAPIPAPIPAP
+55 
-66 IAGEAHGRWQG
+66 GEAHGRSAG
-77 RDRIARIALAGKVQQ
+77 RDRMARIALAGKARQ

-110 KLVTGRGAES
+110 RLVTGQGAER
-120 WRVEQRGRLMRVVGD
+120 WRVEQQGGLLRVAGD
-135 RGSVTPWREGPFVA
+135 SGDVTPWREGPFVA
-149 RASDDASTLRYANRR
+149 RAVEGGAALRYDNRR

-176 GILVVNRV
+176 GILVVNRL

-214 AARSYAYIRVPA
+214 AARSYAYIRVPS
-226 DASVEPRRGWH
+226 DAAVDPRSGWH
-237 MVATVQNQVYGG
+237 MVATVQNQVYAGL
-249 YDIEAP
+249 DVEAP

-260 IDHTAGLVLRFNGLL
+260 IGRTAGLVIRYNGLL
-275 VDAPYSSSCG
+275 VDAPYFSSCG
-285 GRTAAPR
+285 GRTAAPK
-292 ESWRAAREEPYLQ
+292 ESWRDVREEPYLP

-313 TGRPYCDISSRNHWT
+313 TGRPYCDIAPRNHWT
-328 AEFDEGQ
+328 EEFDEAQ
-335 LHETVRRALVA
+335 LSESVRRALVA

-356 VTEMRVAGR
+356 MTAMRVEGR
-365 TASGRATA
+365 TTSGRATA

-378 DRGEVTVRHNEIRNV
+378 DRGDVTVRNNEIRNV
-393 LRDTRGA
+393 LRNTRGA
-400 ILSSTYFSVDR
+400 ILSSTYFSIER
-411 ASRARGHLSGVSLRG
+411 ESRVRGHLSGVTLRG

-445 AGIDARTILRHYYPG
+445 AGLDARTILRHYYPG

>member
-1 MRALIAGAFGAL
+1 MRALIAGAFGTL
-13 VAAAALTVACAPR
+13 VAAAAFTVACAPR
-26 GGSGGPGTP
+26 GAGSRGLPK
-35 TPVVDGPIPAPAT
+35 PVADGPLPGPL
-48 ASIPAPA
+48 PRPMM
-55 TAPIPAPIPAP
+55 
-66 IAGEAHGRWQG
+66 GEAHGRLDG
-77 RDRIARIALAGKVQQ
+77 RDRMVRIALAGKALQ
-92 APVSATGRWRIDE
+92 APVSASGRWRIDE

-110 KLVTGRGAES
+110 KLVTGQGAEH
-120 WRVEQRGRLMRVVGD
+120 WRIEQQGGLLRVSGD
-135 RGSVTPWREGPFVA
+135 NGDATPWREGPFVA
-149 RASDDASTLRYANRR
+149 RASENGSTLRYDNRR

-176 GILVVNRV
+176 GILVVNRL

-198 GTRQPGDR
+198 GTRQPADR

-226 DASVEPRRGWH
+226 DAAIEPRSGWH
-237 MVATVQNQVYGG
+237 MVATVKNQVYAGL
-249 YDIEAP
+249 DVEAS
-255 IVNEA
+255 IVNDA
-260 IDHTAGLVLRFNGLL
+260 IDNTAGLVIRYNGLL
-275 VDAPYSSSCG
+275 VDAPYYSSCG
-285 GRTAAPR
+285 GRTAAPK
-292 ESWRAAREEPYLQ
+292 ESWRDVREEPYLQ

-313 TGRPYCDISSRNHWT
+313 TGRPYCDLSPRNHWT
-328 AEFDEGQ
+328 ADFDERQ
-335 LHETVRRALVA
+335 LSETVRRALVA
-346 AGARD
+346 TGAGDA
-351 PRPGV
+351 RPG
-356 VTEMRVAGR
+356 TISEMRVEGR

-378 DRGEVTVRHNEIRNV
+378 DRGEVTVRNNEIRNV
-393 LRDTRGA
+393 LRDARGA

-411 ASRARGHLSGVSLRG
+411 ESRAGGHLSGVSLRG

>member
-13 VAAAALTVACAPR
+13 VAAAAFTVACAPR
-26 GGSGGPGTP
+26 GGRIGSGTP
-35 TPVVDGPIPAPAT
+35 TPVVKGPIT
-48 ASIPAPA
+48 
-55 TAPIPAPIPAP
+55 
-66 IAGEAHGRWQG
+66 GEAHGRSAG
-77 RDRIARIALAGKVQQ
+77 RDRMARIALAGKARQ

-110 KLVTGRGAES
+110 RLVTGQGAER
-120 WRVEQRGRLMRVVGD
+120 WRVEQQGGLLRVAGD
-135 RGSVTPWREGPFVA
+135 SGDVTPWREGPFVA
-149 RASDDASTLRYANRR
+149 RAVEGGAVLRYDNRR

-176 GILVVNRV
+176 GILVVNRLL
-184 PVEDYLRGV
+184 VEDYLRGV

-214 AARSYAYIRVPA
+214 AARSYAYIRVPS
-226 DASVEPRRGWH
+226 DAAVEPRSGWH
-237 MVATVQNQVYGG
+237 MVATVQNQVYAGL
-249 YDIEAP
+249 DVEAP

-260 IDHTAGLVLRFNGLL
+260 IDRTAGLVIRYNGLL
-275 VDAPYSSSCG
+275 VDAPYFSSCG
-285 GRTAAPR
+285 GRTAAPK
-292 ESWRAAREEPYLQ
+292 ESWRDVREEPYLP

-313 TGRPYCDISSRNHWT
+313 TGRPYCDIAPRNHWT
-328 AEFDEGQ
+328 EEFDEAQ
-335 LHETVRRALVA
+335 LSESVRRALVA

-356 VTEMRVAGR
+356 MTAMRVEGR
-365 TASGRATA
+365 TTSGRATA

-378 DRGEVTVRHNEIRNV
+378 DRGDVTVRNNEIRNV
-393 LRDTRGA
+393 LRNSRGA
-400 ILSSTYFSVDR
+400 ILPSTYFSIER
-411 ASRARGHLSGVSLRG
+411 ESRVRGHLSGVTLRG

-445 AGIDARTILRHYYPG
+445 AGLDARTILRHYYPG